1 MFKLKQNIKSLSIS
15 QKNMIYTPF
24 QIPPPI
30 SKESSSYLVLIATHC
45 SSQSKNSIRIIM
57 INEIQKRNREVVVE
71 SLLPVIMMKM
81 KMKMKR
87 FKVIH
92 SFVQL
97 ESFIKKKKKEKKKVD
112 FFGLTFHRKLWLLA
126 LFTNSIHRGFVVSWY
141 FIKVLRLKLCVIV
154 FI

>member
-1 MFKLKQNIKSLSIS
+1 
-15 QKNMIYTPF
+15 
-24 QIPPPI
+24 
-30 SKESSSYLVLIATHC
+30 
-45 SSQSKNSIRIIM
+45 M

-97 ESFIKKKKKEKKKVD
+97 ESFIKKKKKRKEKKTK
-112 FFGLTFHRKLWLLA
+112 
-126 LFTNSIHRGFVVSWY
+126 
-141 FIKVLRLKLCVIV
+141 
-154 FI
+154 

>member
-1 MFKLKQNIKSLSIS
+1 
-15 QKNMIYTPF
+15 MIYTPF

-45 SSQSKNSIRIIM
+45 SSQSKNSIKNNNDKWNSKEKQRGGGGESFTC
-57 INEIQKRNREVVVE
+57 NNDEDEDEDEEIQSDSQFCTARE
-71 SLLPVIMMKM
+71 LY
-81 KMKMKR
+81 
-87 FKVIH
+87 
-92 SFVQL
+92 
-97 ESFIKKKKKEKKKVD
+97 KKKEKKKRKEKKVD